1 MALGVSVRQR
11 FSSLTTLARKK
22 EYFSLNIDETAGL
35 LRVAESNLQKTES
48 PQSARVESIAK
59 VGHHAGASFDLK
71 KNE

>member
-1 MALGVSVRQR
+1 MGRQAYCR
-11 FSSLTTLARKK
+11 
-22 EYFSLNIDETAGL
+22 I
-35 LRVAESNLQKTES
+35 AESNLQKTES